1 MKSIKN
7 KFQKFNISVF
17 FAINCI
23 MLVLFISSCGNEKSN
38 ERDKG
43 QGTRDKKSINPIVAV
58 PTIEKPNFDSDS
70 AYFYIQQQVDFG
82 PRFPNNEA
90 HGKCALFLKKK
101 LSSYGFITQIQIGKV
116 TTFNN
121 KEITIKNIIGEYNPA
136 AKKRILLFAH
146 WDSRPFADQ
155 DTKDLTKPIL
165 GANDGGSGVGVLLE
179 VARQLSIIKPNIGVD
194 IIFFDAEDYGQPSSA
209 MTLMDSDSWCLG
221 SQYWAKNQHQP
232 NYKAEFGILLDMV
245 GSENALFT
253 QESISMQYAPEIV
266 KKVWNIAHQLGYFNY
281 FINEQTSFVGTDD
294 HKYVNQLA
302 NIPSIDIIHYERST
316 GNFHHS
322 WHTHHDDMDVI
333 NKITLSVVGETLLAV
348 IFEESK

>member
-1 MKSIKN
+1 
-7 KFQKFNISVF
+7 
-17 FAINCI
+17 
-23 MLVLFISSCGNEKSN
+23 MLVLFISSCGNEKP
-38 ERDKG
+38 
-43 QGTRDKKSINPIVAV
+43 KKKYQEAISTEEIKTPVQRPDFNA
-58 PTIEKPNFDSDS
+58 DS
-70 AYFYIQQQVDFG
+70 AYYFIQQQVDFG

-90 HGKCALFLKKK
+90 HGKCAIFLKNK
-101 LSSYGFITQIQIGKV
+101 LAQYGLTSTIQQGNAK
-116 TTFNN
+116 TFNN
-121 KEITIKNIIGEYNPA
+121 KNITIKNIIGAYNPT
-136 AKKRILLFAH
+136 AKKRILLFSH

-165 GANDGGSGVGVLLE
+165 GANDGASGVGILIE
-179 VARQLSIIKPNIGVD
+179 VARQLSIKKPNIGVD

-221 SQYWAKNQHQP
+221 SQYWAKNLHQP

-253 QESISMQYAPEIV
+253 QESISLQYAPEIV
-266 KKVWNIAHQLGYFNY
+266 KKVWNTAHQLGYSNY
-281 FINEQTSFVGTDD
+281 FVNEQTFFVGTDD

-322 WHTHHDDMDVI
+322 WHTHNDNMNVI
-333 NKITLSVVGETLLAV
+333 NKTTLSVVGETLLAV
-348 IFEESK
+348 VFEASK